1 MADLIELDVVVKQKG
16 LKESLSTVERLERQL
31 KNAAKAVD
39 QNVISQQRYNKILLS
54 AKREYQALGVS
65 SQKAT
70 ADVRNFANAQ
80 REVAKNVGMATVAI
94 KGNAQAQMAAT
105 KGSNQFGVVTQ
116 QAGYQVS
123 DFIVQIQSGTNA
135 FVAFGQQASQLVGV
149 LPLIA
154 SPLGLTAGAA
164 VALSAGLGI
173 AIPLVTAIGA
183 AFMRSSKAADKAEE
197 KISGLARTLKNYKQ
211 EQRALA
217 QSVTVDQLA
226 LIDRIEAIKE
236 LQQEYLEVLKNT
248 GGGDRS
254 GKNRAEAEATIKILN
269 DLLLKTT
276 GQQKDLQQLIN
287 DEYTKR
293 VKSMER
299 ANMLASI
306 ENKFG
311 QDHIKYRN
319 EARRQAEIELEAE
332 IKASGVSDHI
342 ADRLRD
348 RLKNEYDIIDAK
360 VEQDKLDQAAEGR
373 QEAIVNSLK
382 SGLAIYEQMVS
393 ENKKIQDA
401 AEKIK
406 DTHND
411 ELRDLSKKIA
421 LVRIETKF
429 GKESVIYQQAA
440 SDAERDAYKQSR
452 MSQGIKGK
460 LLAIEMD
467 LYDNLQ
473 KQKKEL
479 KDVNEEERQRL
490 LLVKEQLKFYE
501 RQAERQMIL
510 NQSPIFMNMESIDEA
525 VKIYQDGLKEADRA
539 QKEVEASAEKLKE
552 ELEGP
557 LVSAIGS
564 VSDAFGDF
572 IARGLQ
578 DFKGFVSQILG
589 SFQNMIAQM
598 IATAARNRIMIS
610 LGMGG
615 AGTVAGT
622 TSAFAGPIGSFL
634 GTTGAA
640 GVAGTGLM
648 GGVGSVF
655 GSGGIGLSGS
665 FSALGSILGGGSL
678 GGGFALGAA
687 IPAIAAV
694 VAVVGLFT
702 KKVKELDSGLRV
714 TIDGTDTLVETF
726 SLLEKSRLFGLI
738 KSKST
743 EFQAAGADIADPVTE
758 AVSNIQSEILKAA
771 DAFGIGAGLFENFTY
786 KFQVSLKGL
795 TEDEKMQAINQE
807 LAKMGDEFAS
817 LSGHFSDMN
826 SLLAAANERYNLQ
839 IRLLETIGKQEEA
852 LSMRRESELSS
863 VHELNRELLQ
873 AIYAVEDAQRA
884 VDIAFSNL
892 ASVIDREKRTL
903 EQGYADSVDVLKAGF
918 DNLIDGIEARLEA
931 AQRAASISQGVYS
944 ALESALRGRGFVS
957 ESQFSMARETATS
970 YLRELRGAG
979 RIEDEQALED
989 ALKIVA
995 EPSQDLYEDFVSYQ
1009 RDFQKQTNVIRDLE
1023 AKTKLQ
1029 LSTDEKTLLAIQE
1042 EKDAAQIRHEES
1054 LSKLDDNLQSE
1065 LLALD
1070 KQYNE
1075 LVGIKEVNLTMVEAI
1090 KAVEN
1095 AIKDL
1100 ELKQGAAA
1108 KIGGVGGGG
1117 VGGVKADFG
1126 GNIDLLDKYDAGKDF
1141 TRDGKTYDFIKLSG
1155 ANQLLDAAQQLGIQ
1169 TAGQTGAQIQQ
1180 AISNAG
1186 NLAVNLDNATRN
1198 QQFALGG
1205 YFSGGVRMVGERGPE
1220 LEMTGPSRIMSNNDT
1235 RKMLQNPD
1243 LVEAV
1248 KDMRQEIAEL
1258 RNEQR
1263 QLGIN
1268 NNKYTKRT
1276 YDLYRQWDTEG
1287 LPAERT

>member
-39 QNVISQQRYNKILLS
+39 QNAISQQRYNKILLS

-236 LQQEYLEVLKNT
+236 LQQEYLEVLRNT

-525 VKIYQDGLKEADRA
+525 
-539 QKEVEASAEKLKE
+539 
-552 ELEGP
+552 
-557 LVSAIGS
+557 
-564 VSDAFGDF
+564 
-572 IARGLQ
+572 
-578 DFKGFVSQILG
+578 
-589 SFQNMIAQM
+589 
-598 IATAARNRIMIS
+598 
-610 LGMGG
+610 
-615 AGTVAGT
+615 
-622 TSAFAGPIGSFL
+622 
-634 GTTGAA
+634 
-640 GVAGTGLM
+640 
-648 GGVGSVF
+648 
-655 GSGGIGLSGS
+655 SG
-665 FSALGSILGGGSL
+665 
-678 GGGFALGAA
+678 
-687 IPAIAAV
+687 
-694 VAVVGLFT
+694 
-702 KKVKELDSGLRV
+702 
-714 TIDGTDTLVETF
+714 
-726 SLLEKSRLFGLI
+726 
-738 KSKST
+738 
-743 EFQAAGADIADPVTE
+743 
-758 AVSNIQSEILKAA
+758 
-771 DAFGIGAGLFENFTY
+771 
-786 KFQVSLKGL
+786 
-795 TEDEKMQAINQE
+795 
-807 LAKMGDEFAS
+807 
-817 LSGHFSDMN
+817 
-826 SLLAAANERYNLQ
+826 
-839 IRLLETIGKQEEA
+839 
-852 LSMRRESELSS
+852 
-863 VHELNRELLQ
+863 
-873 AIYAVEDAQRA
+873 
-884 VDIAFSNL
+884 
-892 ASVIDREKRTL
+892 
-903 EQGYADSVDVLKAGF
+903 
-918 DNLIDGIEARLEA
+918 
-931 AQRAASISQGVYS
+931 
-944 ALESALRGRGFVS
+944 
-957 ESQFSMARETATS
+957 
-970 YLRELRGAG
+970 
-979 RIEDEQALED
+979 
-989 ALKIVA
+989 
-995 EPSQDLYEDFVSYQ
+995 
-1009 RDFQKQTNVIRDLE
+1009 
-1023 AKTKLQ
+1023 
-1029 LSTDEKTLLAIQE
+1029 
-1042 EKDAAQIRHEES
+1042 
-1054 LSKLDDNLQSE
+1054 
-1065 LLALD
+1065 
-1070 KQYNE
+1070 
-1075 LVGIKEVNLTMVEAI
+1075 
-1090 KAVEN
+1090 
-1095 AIKDL
+1095 
-1100 ELKQGAAA
+1100 
-1108 KIGGVGGGG
+1108 
-1117 VGGVKADFG
+1117 
-1126 GNIDLLDKYDAGKDF
+1126 
-1141 TRDGKTYDFIKLSG
+1141 
-1155 ANQLLDAAQQLGIQ
+1155 
-1169 TAGQTGAQIQQ
+1169 
-1180 AISNAG
+1180 
-1186 NLAVNLDNATRN
+1186 
-1198 QQFALGG
+1198 
-1205 YFSGGVRMVGERGPE
+1205 
-1220 LEMTGPSRIMSNNDT
+1220 
-1235 RKMLQNPD
+1235 
-1243 LVEAV
+1243 
-1248 KDMRQEIAEL
+1248 
-1258 RNEQR
+1258 
-1263 QLGIN
+1263 
-1268 NNKYTKRT
+1268 
-1276 YDLYRQWDTEG
+1276 
-1287 LPAERT
+1287 